1 MAATFLNRLST
12 MVRMA
17 AVLVAGCLA
26 ATVATGAEPAAGK
39 PARLLCVSVTT
50 GFRHGSIGTAEA
62 VLEELGRAN
71 NLYHLDYLRM
81 PPGRAAQPKAP
92 KRAAATSDADW
103 KKQEEAF
110 QAELATFK
118 AADAVWMEGLKGQFA
133 KAFAPESLANFDG
146 VIFASTTGELP
157 IPDMTAF
164 LDWIKSGKAFIGFH
178 AASDT
183 FKSSDAYCEMIGGHF
198 AGHPWNGGGQHAFVV
213 HEPGHRLTAML
224 PERFRWQDEIYQYD
238 ARYNPD
244 NLRVL
249 VSLDMQASS
258 PKEPWH
264 VPVSWVREFGRGRV
278 FYTNFGHNEATWKEP
293 MFQKH
298 MSEGMAWA
306 LGRFDAAATPNSE
319 VQAAE
324 YLRSVVAAAAAATGK
339 NADDLLAKVD
349 ARIRG
354 DAGWAKGLRPTLL
367 PLRDMKPEERAAAYG
382 KALDAI
388 MKP

>member
-1 MAATFLNRLST
+1 MTVVNA
-12 MVRMA
+12 MMRMA
-17 AVLVAGCLA
+17 AVLVLGVLA
-26 ATVATGAEPAAGK
+26 AGAAAAEPAAGN

-62 VLEELGRAN
+62 VLEELGRTS

-92 KRAAATSDADW
+92 KRAADASDADW
-103 KKQEEAF
+103 KKQEAAF
-110 QAELATFK
+110 QAELAAFR
-118 AADAVWMEGLKGQFA
+118 AADAVWMQGVKEQFA
-133 KAFAPESLANFDG
+133 KAFAPEALAVFDG

-183 FKSSDAYCEMIGGHF
+183 FKSSDAYCDMIGGHF
-198 AGHPWNGGGQHAFVV
+198 AGHPWGGGGEHAFVV
-213 HEPGHRLTAML
+213 HEPGHRITAML
-224 PERFRWQDEIYQYD
+224 PERFRWKDEIYQYD

-264 VPVSWVREFGRGRV
+264 VPVSWVRDYGRGRV
-278 FYTNFGHNEATWKEP
+278 FYTNFGHNETTWKEP

-306 LGRFDAAATPNSE
+306 LGRFDAAATPNPD

-324 YLRSVVAAAAAATGK
+324 YLRSVVAAAAAATGT
-339 NADDLLAKVD
+339 NADDVLAKID
-349 ARIRG
+349 ARIHG
-354 DAGWAKGLRPTLL
+354 DAGWAPRLRPELL
-367 PLRDMKPEERAAAYG
+367 RLRQMKPEERAAASA
-382 KALDAI
+382 KALDSI
-388 MKP
+388 LKP